1 MCLFP
6 SVEQLCQTPP
16 FSPRHPDFDQ
26 DIHGE
31 TGDQTGNV
39 DAGVEQCS
47 MSMIVLHS
55 LFILISNTH
64 LLSFRALQRTET
76 TCAGEAKM
84 FQEIV
89 LPDQCKYL

>member
-1 MCLFP
+1 M
-6 SVEQLCQTPP
+6 
-16 FSPRHPDFDQ
+16 
-26 DIHGE
+26 HGE

-39 DAGVEQCS
+39 DVGVEHDGVTFKFQPDTLLL
-47 MSMIVLHS
+47 IIL
-55 LFILISNTH
+55 LISNTH
-64 LLSFRALQRTET
+64 LLSFTALQRTET